1 MKLEIHYL
9 PSIEYFSIL
18 YNFSGEIEFE
28 VNENY
33 SKQSYRNRSRIL
45 TANGP
50 FDLIVPIIHNNGRK
64 QLMKDVKINYEENW
78 LKQHLGAISAAYSK
92 SAFFDYF
99 FPEILDIY
107 NKKIKFLSELNIE
120 FIELFGRLLGTP
132 IIFQLTEDFELSQDD
147 KFYNIIHPKRPE
159 NWTNGKIV
167 GDYHYF
173 QCFGNEFSP
182 NLSIL
187 DLLMNQGR
195 DSLKILNNTIFRT
208 K

>member
-9 PSIEYFSIL
+9 PSIEYFSLLIK
-18 YNFSGEIEFE
+18 NSGEIEFE
-28 VNENY
+28 INENY
-33 SKQSYRNRSRIL
+33 SKQSYRNRARIL

-50 FDLIVPIIHNNGRK
+50 FDLIVPIIHNNGLK
-64 QLMKDVKINYEENW
+64 QLMKDVKINYDENW
-78 LKQHLGAISAAYSK
+78 LKQHIGAISSAYSK

-107 NKKIKFLSELNIE
+107 NKKIKFLFDLNIE
-120 FIELFGRLLGTP
+120 FIELFGRFLGTT
-132 IIFQLTEDFELSQDD
+132 IIFQLSEDFDISKEE
-147 KFYNIIHPKRPE
+147 KFYNLIHPKRPE

-167 GDYHYF
+167 GDYQYF

-195 DSLKILNNTIFRT
+195 DTLKILNNTKFRT